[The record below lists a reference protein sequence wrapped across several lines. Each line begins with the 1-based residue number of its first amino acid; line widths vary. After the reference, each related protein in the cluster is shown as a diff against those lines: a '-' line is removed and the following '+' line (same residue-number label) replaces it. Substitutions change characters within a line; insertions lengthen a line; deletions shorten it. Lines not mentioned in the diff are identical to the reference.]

1 MKYGVENPSYL
12 QAVMMRSM
20 PCPMLQ
26 SLLHERNGAENSYI
40 RPKYFCMSREER
52 NRISFFVACIGA
64 FAERFSV
71 SNAFAYNYL
80 FQYKGLDFI
89 YDFYD
94 VEHTFSI
101 DDVVDDMLKVCQRNG
116 GQLS

>member
-1 MKYGVENPSYL
+1 MTL
-12 QAVMMRSM
+12 
-20 PCPMLQ
+20 
-26 SLLHERNGAENSYI
+26 SLRKVFKFVAKTVI
-40 RPKYFCMSREER
+40 MSREER
-52 NRISFFVACIGA
+52 NRISFYIACIGS

-80 FQYKGLDFI
+80 CQYKGMDFI

-101 DDVVDDMLKVCQRNG
+101 EDAVDDLQMVCHRNG
-116 GQLS
+116 GPLE

>member
-1 MKYGVENPSYL
+1 MT
-12 QAVMMRSM
+12 
-20 PCPMLQ
+20 
-26 SLLHERNGAENSYI
+26 
-40 RPKYFCMSREER
+40 FCMSREER
-52 NRISFFVACIGA
+52 NRISFYVACIGA

-80 FQYKGLDFI
+80 SQYKGLDFI

-94 VEHTFSI
+94 IEHTFSI

-116 GQLS
+116 GPLS